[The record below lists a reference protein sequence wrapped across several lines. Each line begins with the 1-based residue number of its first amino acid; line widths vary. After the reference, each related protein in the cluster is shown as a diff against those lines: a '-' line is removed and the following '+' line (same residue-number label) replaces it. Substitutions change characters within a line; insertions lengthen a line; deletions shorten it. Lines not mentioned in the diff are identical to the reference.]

1 MGEVLRAGVLSTRRE
16 DVSLADDVKVMQQQ
30 VWDHLPGVG
39 SLSNRVAL
47 KYGRGGIVDIEF
59 VVQYLVIKYAAHY
72 PDAGRWSDL
81 VRILEALE
89 AFEILS
95 SGDVNSGR

>member
-1 MGEVLRAGVLSTRRE
+1 MR
-16 DVSLADDVKVMQQQ
+16 
-30 VWDHLPGVG
+30 DHLPGVG

-47 KYGRGGIVDIEF
+47 KYVRGGIVDIEF
-59 VVQYLVIKYAAHY
+59 VVQYLVLKYAAHY
-72 PDAGRWSDL
+72 PDAGHWSDV

-95 SGDVNSGR
+95 AGDVNSGREAYLGSVVRALSCGMEHI